1 MLQSFTY
8 MSISRDG
15 KPGCRML
22 AVPQNAILSSG
33 WMFPPDIVADFLLHI
48 LAGYAAS
55 ASGKVQVV

>member
-1 MLQSFTY
+1 
-8 MSISRDG
+8 
-15 KPGCRML
+15 ML

-48 LAGYAAS
+48 LAGYAAR